1 VLSKIYRKT
10 WLLKPLTRQ
19 PHHPQAVVSDL
30 FVWRNSRDWQTVF
43 EMCNLAA
50 LLPGETLGK
59 NAKAHF
65 TFFDRHG
72 NLFLETTIQVLPYQR
87 QTLELAPF
95 LSRCKDEYGTFACFH
110 EVSPPLVRESASF
123 LAERG
128 YTGYRLGNSAV
139 SSYTHGNLDAIAG
152 LPDQQLQLLGQAGIR
167 QREYY
172 LQHALQSSFDYEFGL
187 VNPTDCNQ
195 SVSLQVSSL
204 RESEKIVQ
212 TAQIF
217 PRGVHIFPVS
227 ISVDETAHVSFKSR
241 LVMARPLVFCA
252 KGASINVFHG

>member
-50 LLPGETLGK
+50 LFPGETLGK

-65 TFFDRHG
+65 TFFDPHG
-72 NLFLETTIQVLPYQR
+72 NLFLETTIQVSPYQR

-95 LSRCKDEYGTFACFH
+95 LSHCKDEYGTFACFH
-110 EVSPPLVRESASF
+110 EVSPSLVRESASF

-128 YTGYRLGNSAV
+128 YTGYRFGHSSVL
-139 SSYTHGNLDAIAG
+139 SYTHGNLDAIAR
-152 LPDQQLQLLGQAGIR
+152 LPGQQLQLLGQAGIR
-167 QREYY
+167 QREYC
-172 LQHALQSSFDYEFGL
+172 LQHVLQNSFDYEFGL
-187 VNPTDCNQ
+187 VNPTERKQ
-195 SVSLQVSSL
+195 RVSLQVFLSQNIT
-204 RESEKIVQ
+204 RTVETGFIP
-212 TAQIF
+212 
-217 PRGVHIFPVS
+217 PRGIHIFSVN
-227 ISVDETAHVSFKSR
+227 ISAEETARVMFKSQ
-241 LVMARPLVFCA
+241 LVMARPLVFCTT
-252 KGASINVFHG
+252 GSSSNIFHG